1 MISSRRAMGTEMECV
16 PILGCWGVGHSHRLS
31 TIQAGSAR
39 QPTWTRPDQ
48 KGVLYLCT
56 QSTVDM
62 SVCMYRTVLKRTSQS
77 QKQKRGTVRTR
88 KSNRESEGSS
98 AARPRTQTTGRTY
111 LNRTPPRYRQ
121 WQASRPPFAHCPH
134 LRRPNSFFFLTLVT
148 TSGTPAA
155 DTGDGA
161 SPPPARGDGAA
172 RVAPGGAVRSP
183 RGDAAAAPPPR
194 AAAGGAFPAPP
205 PTFPPAPPASDARA
219 RAALEWAIVSAGGGC
234 ISLIRVTGSS
244 TPARASR

>member
-1 MISSRRAMGTEMECV
+1 MDGKSPSRNARGEGRGRERRRPKLPRARYGRPGLAQRDRHCAPAAASMGPVHRRSEVGVGPARRAGEGGGRLAMISSRRAMGTEMECV

-39 QPTWTRPDQ
+39 QPTWTRQDQ

-88 KSNRESEGSS
+88 KSNRESERSS

-161 SPPPARGDGAA
+161 SPP
-172 RVAPGGAVRSP
+172 
-183 RGDAAAAPPPR
+183 
-194 AAAGGAFPAPP
+194 
-205 PTFPPAPPASDARA
+205 
-219 RAALEWAIVSAGGGC
+219 
-234 ISLIRVTGSS
+234 
-244 TPARASR
+244 